1 MRNNKFF
8 LLFIVMLIGF
18 GISINAQDLLET
30 LEKEYPDIPQYE
42 IATFKSTR
50 IAIGHSIENRKEGV
64 LQVMAMNRYWNI
76 PNYQGQSFIADKWSA
91 RIALEYGISNRLS
104 TGIGWTT
111 LEDVYDGFLK
121 YNLLRQR
128 KKSKNSFVSVTLFQN
143 ASYRSESEGRSAI
156 YGGFEDTSFSDRLAF
171 TTQVLIAR
179 KFTPQFSAQISP
191 TFIHRGSSL
200 SDEDPNNHFAIGIGG
215 RYKVGGHVSIVSEYY
230 YVANPIKSVDTYGA
244 FALGVNWE
252 LSDLML
258 QFHMT
263 NAWSTVED
271 VFITQTPNNFN
282 LQDGNFTF
290 GFTATFALH
299 LKQKQP

>member
-1 MRNNKFF
+1 MKNNIFF
-8 LLFIVMLIGF
+8 LLLIICVGF
-18 GISINAQDLLET
+18 NNMAQAQDLLET
-30 LEKEYPDIPQYE
+30 LEKEYPDTPQYE

-50 IAIGHSIENRKEGV
+50 IAIGHSIENRKKGV
-64 LQVMAMNRYWNI
+64 LQIMAMNRWWNV
-76 PNYQGQSFIADKWSA
+76 PNHQGQSFVADKWSA
-91 RIALEYGISNRLS
+91 RLALEYGISDRLS
-104 TGIGWTT
+104 TGFGWTT

-121 YNLLRQR
+121 YNLIRQR
-128 KKSKNSFVSVTLFQN
+128 KKSKKSFFSITLFQN
-143 ASYRSESEGRSAI
+143 ASYRSESNGRSAI
-156 YGGFEDTSFSDRLAF
+156 YGGFEDTSFQDRLAF
-171 TTQVLIAR
+171 TSQVLIAR

-200 SDEDPNNHFAIGIGG
+200 SDEDPNNHFAVGIGG

-230 YVANPIKSVDTYGA
+230 YVANPIQSVDTFGA

-252 LSDLML
+252 LSDLIL

-299 LKQKQP
+299 LSQKKP

>member
-1 MRNNKFF
+1 MKNSRYF
-8 LLFIVMLIGF
+8 LIMYIVLIGLNTP
-18 GISINAQDLLET
+18 ICAQSLLES
-30 LEKEYPDIPQYE
+30 LEKEYPDTPQYE

-50 IAIGHSIENRKEGV
+50 IAIGHSVENRKEGV
-64 LQVMAMNRYWNI
+64 LEIMAMNRYWNI
-76 PNYQGQSFIADKWSA
+76 PNYQGQSFVADKWSA
-91 RIALEYGISNRLS
+91 RIALEYGISNRL
-104 TGIGWTT
+104 TAGAGWST
-111 LEDVYDGFLK
+111 LENIYDGFLK
-121 YNLLRQR
+121 YKLLRQR
-128 KKSKNSFVSVTLFQN
+128 KNAKKSFASVTLFQN
-143 ASYRSESEGRSAI
+143 ASYRNEDSRAAI
-156 YGGFEDTSFSDRLAF
+156 YGDLKDTSFSERLAF
-171 TTQVLIAR
+171 TSQLLIAR

-200 SDEDPNNHFAIGIGG
+200 SDEDPTNHFAMGIGG

-230 YVANPIKSVDTYGA
+230 YVANPVKSVDTYGA

-263 NAWSTVED
+263 NAWSMVED
-271 VFITQTPNNFN
+271 AFILQTPNNFN

-299 LKQKQP
+299 LKQRIP